1 MKKKLA
7 ILALCVIL
15 VTSALVIAIPGSVTG
30 WQKSTAPPPYGTKYY
45 NYPQYLD
52 ARAVWFSPTELN
64 VGEQA
69 TIYVQTW
76 MSYPYYS
83 HNVRAWV
90 DWNQDGDFTDPGEQV
105 YQASH
110 WGSSGYTTK
119 SRVITV
125 PDDAED
131 GVTWVRA
138 VSENWGYP
146 TPTGSSYFGGVV
158 DAQVVVH
165 AGIPAIVDVHP
176 ETLNLDSMGNW
187 VSVEVEDFPDDPD
200 YDPSQV
206 IEGTVTLDGIGSD
219 PNGPSGYED
228 GAYKCKV
235 DRLVLEDSI
244 GAPGDSI
251 ELEVKGDVADTSFKG
266 TCTIRAIHGI

>member
-7 ILALCVIL
+7 ILAISAIL
-15 VTSALVIAIPGSVTG
+15 VATAILIATPGTVTG
-30 WQKSTAPPPYGTKYY
+30 YQSSTAPPPYGLKYY
-45 NYPQYLD
+45 YYPQYLD
-52 ARAVWFSPTELN
+52 ARDVWFQPTELN

-69 TIYVQTW
+69 TIYVKTW

-90 DWNQDGDFTDPGEQV
+90 DWNQDGDFTDAGEQV

-119 SRVITV
+119 SKVIMV
-125 PDDAED
+125 PEDAED

-146 TPTGSSYFGGVV
+146 TPTGYSNFGGVV
-158 DAQVVVH
+158 DRQVVVH

-187 VSVEVEDFPDDPD
+187 VEVEIEDFPDNPE

-206 IEGTVTLDGIGSD
+206 IGSTIVLEGIGSD
-219 PNGPSGYED
+219 PNGPMGYSE
-228 GAYKCKV
+228 GAYHCKV
-235 DRLVLEDSI
+235 DRLLLEDAI
-244 GAPGDSI
+244 GAPNDSV
-251 ELEVKGDVADTSFKG
+251 ELEIKGDVADTSFKG
-266 TCTIRAIHGI
+266 TCTLRAIHGV